1 MTDAHFHRNG
11 FDTFLVTNGHEV
23 AFHGLH
29 PWQSAA
35 CADIPAALAG
45 IRARLEADP
54 RAGVGEIG
62 LDRLKTKTV
71 PDAQRALFAA
81 QLALAAER
89 RRPVVLHGAK
99 CWGEV
104 VAACC
109 PHAGRIPA
117 FLFHGFSRSAGLLPQ
132 IFALNGFVSVGPA
145 LLNDHAVNYRE
156 LVKGLPSE
164 RLLVETD
171 ACCAAGDAAAEEG
184 RARGQQYSILIVQE
198 PGLLRFYEKNGYR
211 SQVVWNALS
220 LSREGLRA
228 GETLRPAEER
238 DIPALGEIYEKAA
251 QNAPHGARSRE
262 NWLDNLGIYEKNA
275 VVLEKQGAVKAYCFA
290 DPAGAS
296 EAAGEDAAR
305 LAGLLLPENA
315 PVSTPRPG
323 GAVRLCGSIRP
334 LTESARVRLRDK
346 PVYLDLMY
354 N

>member
-11 FDTFLVTNGHEV
+11 FDTFLVHDGHEV

-29 PWQSAA
+29 PWQAAA

-81 QLALAAER
+81 QLALAAEL

-104 VAACC
+104 VAACR
-109 PHAGRIPA
+109 PYAGCIPA

-156 LVKGLPSE
+156 LVKGLPSG
-164 RLLVETD
+164 RFLLETD
-171 ACCAAGDAAAEEG
+171 AVC
-184 RARGQQYSILIVQE
+184 
-198 PGLLRFYEKNGYR
+198 
-211 SQVVWNALS
+211 
-220 LSREGLRA
+220 
-228 GETLRPAEER
+228 ETV
-238 DIPALGEIYEKAA
+238 DG
-251 QNAPHGARSRE
+251 RSR
-262 NWLDNLGIYEKNA
+262 I
-275 VVLEKQGAVKAYCFA
+275 VGAEAPEDQAARVARLVRALAALRGC
-290 DPAGAS
+290 S
-296 EAAGEDAAR
+296 EAEIEVAVAANAAR
-305 LAGLLLPENA
+305 FVEAG
-315 PVSTPRPG
+315 R
-323 GAVRLCGSIRP
+323 
-334 LTESARVRLRDK
+334 
-346 PVYLDLMY
+346 
-354 N
+354 